1 MVWQLCRALFSLG
14 IGQYMARHF
23 MTSSGISVWISH
35 GAIVLMFLGGLAN
48 VLVVVLNRGMMPV
61 RIDQVPGKK
70 QFSYEPVHGGT
81 RLCYLGDW
89 IRIGASY
96 FSPGD
101 ICLYAGCIL

>member
-61 RIDQVPGKK
+61 RIDQVGYCRDVGDRSR
-70 QFSYEPVHGGT
+70 FWNH
-81 RLCYLGDW
+81 RLV
-89 IRIGASY
+89 
-96 FSPGD
+96 D
-101 ICLYAGCIL
+101 IS